1 MSTCKYCGK
10 TYRRSSYLTKHQ
22 LTCEFLSK
30 TPKELRLETE
40 EREDTPSVRQLYEI
54 IMEMTI
60 KYSKLEKKV
69 EELTKYTESKKR
81 KIDVIEWLNNNYS
94 LKTNYNNFISSIN
107 LDITHLKLVFETDL
121 ITGIY
126 QILLNYL
133 SDINNLPIKAFDQK
147 DNVLF
152 IFNDTW
158 NKIKNED
165 FIALINI
172 IRKQLNS
179 LLIKWQET
187 NNKKLSNETFAKI
200 YMKNCQKV
208 LGCNL
213 SKEKIMDK
221 LHKDIYKHI
230 KINLKNIVEYE
241 FGF

>member
-1 MSTCKYCGK
+1 
-10 TYRRSSYLTKHQ
+10 
-22 LTCEFLSK
+22 
-30 TPKELRLETE
+30 
-40 EREDTPSVRQLYEI
+40 
-54 IMEMTI
+54 MTI

-81 KIDVIEWLNNNYS
+81 KIDVIEWLNNNYL
-94 LKTNYNNFISSIN
+94 LKTNYNNWMSSIN
-107 LDITHLKLVFETDL
+107 LDITHLELVFETDL

-126 QILLNYL
+126 QILVNYL

-152 IFNDTW
+152 IFNNTW
-158 NKIKNED
+158 SKIKNED
-165 FIALINI
+165 FIELINI